1 MSPTRPV
8 FPRAE
13 GSITP
18 ILVKQ
23 ICEMIQ
29 VGELKIG
36 SKLLSERELA
46 RRLQVSRSSLRQ
58 AVKALESMGVLTSRV
73 GVGTFV
79 RSDADANELLAKP
92 MEHVVRTNRIA
103 GTKLLEARQFLEV
116 EVVGLTAVRASQDSI
131 DLIRQELDRM
141 RAASGSPNLMA
152 DTDYRFHLAIIRAC
166 RNEVFELIYAPI
178 SKLVWE
184 DFSDRMHLFDPAQ
197 TIQQHEAIFDAIQ
210 SHDAQ
215 AARCAMK
222 HHLEVGY
229 KFYLPPES
237 SENGS

>member
-1 MSPTRPV
+1 
-8 FPRAE
+8 
-13 GSITP
+13 
-18 ILVKQ
+18 
-23 ICEMIQ
+23 
-29 VGELKIG
+29 
-36 SKLLSERELA
+36 
-46 RRLQVSRSSLRQ
+46 
-58 AVKALESMGVLTSRV
+58 MGVLASRV

-79 RSDADANELLAKP
+79 RSDADANELLAYQP
-92 MEHVVRTNRIA
+92 M
-103 GTKLLEARQFLEV
+103 
-116 EVVGLTAVRASQDSI
+116 
-131 DLIRQELDRM
+131 DRM

-197 TIQQHEAIFDAIQ
+197 TIQQHEAIFDAIR

-215 AARCAMK
+215 AAQCAMK

-237 SENGS
+237 GENGS